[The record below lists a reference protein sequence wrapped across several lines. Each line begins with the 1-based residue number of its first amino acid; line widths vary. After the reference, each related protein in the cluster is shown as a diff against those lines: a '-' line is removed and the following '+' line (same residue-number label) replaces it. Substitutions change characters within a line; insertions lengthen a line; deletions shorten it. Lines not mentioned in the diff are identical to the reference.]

1 MALTYPLSYG
11 QFLGVLRVE
20 EVTFRLSH
28 PQEHTRLGEGTV
40 ISASLG
46 ASLWTGTIRLA
57 QANHIRHAQMEAL
70 IGLMD
75 QPGATF
81 LCHDPRYVGPAS
93 DPSGSIL
100 GSRTVT
106 IHSVASNMRELRL
119 TGLPS
124 GYLLSAGDMLGF
136 QYGANPVR
144 YALHRIVIGGTASSG
159 GLTPLMEVV
168 PTLRPGAVA
177 GLTVSLIRPACKARL
192 LPEPTY
198 GSGRQALSRGASF
211 DFIQTLR

>member
-1 MALTYPLSYG
+1 MALSYPLTYP
-11 QFLGVLRVE
+11 QFLGALRVE

-28 PQEHTRLGEGTV
+28 PQEHTRLGDGTM

-57 QANHIRHAQMEAL
+57 QANHPRHAQMEAL
-70 IGLMD
+70 LALMD

-81 LCHDPRYVGPAS
+81 RCHDPRYIGPAS
-93 DPSGSIL
+93 DPAGVIL

-106 IHSVASNMRELRL
+106 IHTVASNMRELRI

-124 GYLLSAGDMLGF
+124 GYVLSSGDMLSF
-136 QYGANPVR
+136 EYGSSPVR
-144 YALHRIVIGGTASSG
+144 HALHRIVVGGTASST
-159 GLTPLMEVV
+159 GLTPMLEVV
-168 PTLRPGAVA
+168 PNLRPGAVT
-177 GLTVSLIRPACKARL
+177 GLTVLLIRPACKARL

-198 GSGRQALSRGASF
+198 GSGRQAISRGASF

>member
-1 MALTYPLSYG
+1 MALTYPLSYA
-11 QFLGVLRVE
+11 QFLGALRIE

-28 PQEHTRLGEGTV
+28 PQEHTRLGDGTV

-46 ASLWTGTIRLA
+46 ATLWTGSIRLA
-57 QANHIRHAQMEAL
+57 QANHPRHAQMEAL
-70 IGLMD
+70 LGLMD

-81 LCHDPRYVGPAS
+81 LCCDPRHVGPAS
-93 DPSGSIL
+93 DPTGSIL

-106 IHSVASNMRELRL
+106 IHSVSSNMRELRL
-119 TGLPS
+119 AGLPS
-124 GYLLSAGDMLGF
+124 GYILSAGDMLGF

-144 YALHRIVIGGTASSG
+144 HALHRIVVGATASST
-159 GLTPLMEVV
+159 GLTPLIEVV
-168 PTLRPGAVA
+168 PNLRSGAVA

-211 DFIQTLR
+211 EFIQTLR

>member
-1 MALTYPLSYG
+1 MLSYPLTHT
-11 QFLGVLRVE
+11 QFLGALRVE

-28 PQEHTRLGEGTV
+28 PQEHTRLGDGTV

-57 QANHIRHAQMEAL
+57 QANHPRHAQMEAL
-70 IGLMD
+70 LALMD

-93 DPSGSIL
+93 DPTGSVL

-106 IHSVASNMRELRL
+106 IHTVASNMRELRI

-124 GYLLSAGDMLGF
+124 GYLLSPGDMLGF
-136 QYGANPVR
+136 QYGSSPVR
-144 YALHRIVIGGTASSG
+144 YALHRIVVGGTASSG
-159 GLTPLMEVV
+159 GLTPLIEVI
-168 PTLRPGAVA
+168 PNLRAGAVA
-177 GLTVSLIRPACKARL
+177 GLTLSLIRPACKARL
-192 LPEPTY
+192 LPDPSY
-198 GSGRQALSRGASF
+198 GSGRQALSRGASVE
-211 DFIQTLR
+211 FIQTLR

>member
-1 MALTYPLSYG
+1 MLSYPLSYP
-11 QFLGVLRVE
+11 QFLGMLRVE

-28 PQEHTRLGEGTV
+28 PQEHTRLGDGTV

-57 QANHIRHAQMEAL
+57 QANHPRHAQMEAL
-70 IGLMD
+70 IALMD

-93 DPSGSIL
+93 DPSGSLL

-106 IHSVASNMRELRL
+106 IHSVASNTREMRL

-124 GYLLSAGDMLGF
+124 GYVLSAGDMLGF

-144 YALHRIVIGGTASSG
+144 CALHRIVVGGVASSG

-177 GLTVSLIRPACKARL
+177 GLTVSLIRPACKVRL

-198 GSGRQALSRGASF
+198 GAGRQALSRGASF

>member
-1 MALTYPLSYG
+1 
-11 QFLGVLRVE
+11 
-20 EVTFRLSH
+20 VTFRLSH
-28 PQEHTRLGEGTV
+28 PQEHTRLGDGTV

-57 QANHIRHAQMEAL
+57 QANHPRHAQMEAL
-70 IGLMD
+70 LALMD
-75 QPGATF
+75 QPGASF

-93 DPSGSIL
+93 DPTGSVL

-106 IHSVASNMRELRL
+106 IHTVASNMRELRI

-124 GYLLSAGDMLGF
+124 GYLLSPGDMLGF
-136 QYGANPVR
+136 QYGSSPVR
-144 YALHRIVIGGTASSG
+144 HALHRIVVGGTASGSG
-159 GLTPLMEVV
+159 LSPLLEVV
-168 PTLRPGAVA
+168 PNLRPGAVA
-177 GLTVSLIRPACKARL
+177 GLVVSLVRTACKARL

-198 GSGRQALSRGASF
+198 GSGRQAISRGAGF

>member
-1 MALTYPLSYG
+1 MLSYPLTHT
-11 QFLGVLRVE
+11 QFLGALRVE

-28 PQEHTRLGEGTV
+28 PQEHTRLGDGTV

-57 QANHIRHAQMEAL
+57 QANHPRHAQMEAL
-70 IGLMD
+70 LALMD

-93 DPSGSIL
+93 DPTGSVL

-106 IHSVASNMRELRL
+106 IHTVASNMRELRI

-124 GYLLSAGDMLGF
+124 GYLLSPGDMLGF
-136 QYGANPVR
+136 QYGSSPVR
-144 YALHRIVIGGTASSG
+144 HALHRIVVGGTTSG
-159 GLTPLMEVV
+159 TGLSPLLEVV
-168 PTLRPGAVA
+168 PNLRPGAVA
-177 GLTVSLIRPACKARL
+177 GLVVSLVRTACKARL

-198 GSGRQALSRGASF
+198 GSGRQAISRGAGF

>member
-1 MALTYPLSYG
+1 MLTYPLSYA

-57 QANHIRHAQMEAL
+57 QANHPRHAQMEAL
-70 IGLMD
+70 IALMD

-81 LCHDPRYVGPAS
+81 LCHDPRQIGPAS
-93 DPSGSIL
+93 DPTGSSL

-106 IHSVASNMRELRL
+106 IHSVAGNMREMRL

-124 GYLLSAGDMLGF
+124 GYVLSVGDMLAF

-144 YALHRIVIGGTASSG
+144 YALHRIVVGGTASST

-198 GSGRQALSRGASF
+198 GAGRQALSRGASF
-211 DFIQTLR
+211 DFIQILR

>member
-1 MALTYPLSYG
+1 MALTYPLSFAK
-11 QFLGVLRVE
+11 FLGALRVE

-28 PQEHTRLGEGTV
+28 PQEHTRLGDGTV

-57 QANHIRHAQMEAL
+57 QANHPRHAQMEAL

-75 QPGATF
+75 QPGASF
-81 LCHDPRYVGPAS
+81 LCHDPRYIGPAS
-93 DPSGSIL
+93 DPTGSIL
-100 GSRTVT
+100 GSQTIT
-106 IHSVASNMRELRL
+106 IHTVASNLRELRI

-124 GYLLSAGDMLGF
+124 GYVLSPGDMLAF
-136 QYGANPVR
+136 QYGSSPIR
-144 YALHRIVIGGTASSG
+144 HALHRIVVGGTASST
-159 GLTPLMEVV
+159 GLTPMLEVV
-168 PTLRPGAVA
+168 PNLRAGAVA
-177 GLTVSLIRPACKARL
+177 GLVVSLIRPACKARL

-198 GSGRQALSRGASF
+198 GSGRQAISRGASF

>member
-1 MALTYPLSYG
+1 MALSFPLSYP
-11 QFLGVLRVE
+11 QFLGALRVQ

-28 PQEHTRLGEGTV
+28 PQEHTRLGDGTV

-57 QANHIRHAQMEAL
+57 QANHARHAQMEAL

-75 QPGATF
+75 QPGASF
-81 LCHDPRYVGPAS
+81 LCHDPRYMGPAT
-93 DPSGSIL
+93 DQTGSSL

-106 IHSVASNMRELRL
+106 VHSVASNMRELRL

-124 GYLLSAGDMLGF
+124 GYALSAGDMLGF
-136 QYGANPVR
+136 QYGSNPVR
-144 YALHRIVIGGTASSG
+144 YALHRIVVGGKASSS
-159 GLTPLMEVV
+159 GLTPMLELV
-168 PTLRPGAVA
+168 PNLRAGAVA

-192 LPEPTY
+192 LPEPSY
-198 GSGRQALSRGASF
+198 GAGRQALSRGASF
-211 DFIQTLR
+211 KFIQTLR

>member
-1 MALTYPLSYG
+1 MLSYPLSYA
-11 QFLGVLRVE
+11 QFLGALRVE

-28 PQEHTRLGEGTV
+28 PQEHTLLGDGTV

-46 ASLWTGTIRLA
+46 ASLWTGTIKLA
-57 QANHIRHAQMEAL
+57 QANHPRHAQMEAL

-81 LCHDPRYVGPAS
+81 LCHDPRYFGPAN
-93 DPSGSIL
+93 DPSGATL

-106 IHSVASNMRELRL
+106 IHSVASNLRELRL

-124 GYLLSAGDMLGF
+124 GYVLSAGDMLGF

-144 YALHRIVIGGTASSG
+144 HALHRIVVGGTASSS
-159 GLTPLMEVV
+159 GLTPMLELV
-168 PTLRPGAVA
+168 PKLRPGAAA
-177 GLTVSLIRPACKARL
+177 GLTVSLIQPACKARL
-192 LPEPTY
+192 LPEPSF
-198 GSGRQALSRGASF
+198 GAGRQALSRGASF

>member
-1 MALTYPLSYG
+1 MLSYPLTHT
-11 QFLGVLRVE
+11 QFLGALRVE

-28 PQEHTRLGEGTV
+28 PQEHTRLGDGTV

-57 QANHIRHAQMEAL
+57 QANHPRHAQMEAL
-70 IGLMD
+70 LALMD

-93 DPSGSIL
+93 DPTGSVL

-106 IHSVASNMRELRL
+106 IHTVASNMRELRI

-124 GYLLSAGDMLGF
+124 GYLLSPGDMLGF
-136 QYGANPVR
+136 QYGSSPVR
-144 YALHRIVIGGTASSG
+144 HALHRIVVGGTASG
-159 GLTPLMEVV
+159 TGLSPLLEVV
-168 PTLRPGAVA
+168 PNLRPGAVA
-177 GLTVSLIRPACKARL
+177 GLVVSLVRTACKARL

-198 GSGRQALSRGASF
+198 GSGRQAISRGASF

>member
-1 MALTYPLSYG
+1 MALTYPLSYT
-11 QFLGVLRVE
+11 QFLGALRIA

-28 PQEHTRLGEGTV
+28 PQEHTRLGDGTV

-57 QANHIRHAQMEAL
+57 QANHPRHAQMEAL
-70 IGLMD
+70 LALMD

-81 LCHDPRYVGPAS
+81 LCNDPRQIGPAN
-93 DPSGSIL
+93 DRTGTIL
-100 GSRTVT
+100 GNRAVT
-106 IHSVASNMRELRL
+106 IYSVASNMRELRI
-119 TGLPS
+119 TGLPA
-124 GYLLSAGDMLGF
+124 GYALSAGDMLAF
-136 QYGANPVR
+136 QYGNNPVR
-144 YALHRIVIGGTASSG
+144 YALHRIVVGGTASST
-159 GLTPLMEVV
+159 GLTPMLELV
-168 PTLRPGAVA
+168 PNLRPGAAA

-198 GSGRQALSRGASF
+198 ATGRQALSRGASF

>member
-1 MALTYPLSYG
+1 MLSYPLSYA
-11 QFLGVLRVE
+11 QFLGALRVE

-28 PQEHTRLGEGTV
+28 PQEHTRLGDGTV

-57 QANHIRHAQMEAL
+57 QANHPRHAQMEAL

-81 LCHDPRYVGPAS
+81 LCHDPRYLGPAS
-93 DPSGSIL
+93 DPTGAIL

-106 IHSVASNMRELRL
+106 IHSVASTMRELRL
-119 TGLPS
+119 AGLPS
-124 GYLLSAGDMLGF
+124 GYILSSGDMLAF
-136 QYGANPVR
+136 QYGSNPVR
-144 YALHRIVIGGTASSG
+144 YALHRIVIGGTASST
-159 GLTPLMEVV
+159 GLTPMLELV
-168 PTLRPGAVA
+168 PNLRAGAVA
-177 GLTVSLIRPACKARL
+177 GLAVSLIRPACKARL

-198 GSGRQALSRGASF
+198 GAGRQALSRGASF

>member
-1 MALTYPLSYG
+1 MLSYPLTHT
-11 QFLGVLRVE
+11 QFLGALRVE

-28 PQEHTRLGEGTV
+28 PQEHTRLGDGTV

-57 QANHIRHAQMEAL
+57 QANHPRHAQMEAL
-70 IGLMD
+70 LALMD

-81 LCHDPRYVGPAS
+81 LCHDPRYIGPAS
-93 DPSGSIL
+93 DPTGSVL

-106 IHSVASNMRELRL
+106 IHTVASNMRELRI

-124 GYLLSAGDMLGF
+124 GYLLSPGDMLGF
-136 QYGANPVR
+136 QYGSSPVR
-144 YALHRIVIGGTASSG
+144 HALHRIVVGGTTSG
-159 GLTPLMEVV
+159 TGLSPLLEVV
-168 PTLRPGAVA
+168 PNLRPGAVA
-177 GLTVSLIRPACKARL
+177 GLVVSLVRTACKARL

-198 GSGRQALSRGASF
+198 GSGRQAISRGASF

>member
-1 MALTYPLSYG
+1 MLSYPLNRA
-11 QFLGVLRVE
+11 QFLGALRVQ

-28 PQEHTRLGEGTV
+28 PQEHTRLGDGTV

-57 QANHIRHAQMEAL
+57 QANHPRHAQMEAML
-70 IGLMD
+70 ALMD
-75 QPGATF
+75 QPGASF

-93 DPSGSIL
+93 DPTGSIL

-106 IHSVASNMRELRL
+106 IHTVASNMRELRI

-124 GYLLSAGDMLGF
+124 GYVLSSGDMLAF
-136 QYGANPVR
+136 QYGSSPVR
-144 YALHRIVIGGTASSG
+144 HALHRIVVGGTASG
-159 GLTPLMEVV
+159 TGLSPLLELV
-168 PTLRPGAVA
+168 PNLRAGAVA
-177 GLTVSLIRPACKARL
+177 GLVVSLIRPACKARL

-211 DFIQTLR
+211 TFIQTLR

>member
-1 MALTYPLSYG
+1 MALTYPLTFA
-11 QFLGVLRVE
+11 QFLGALRVE

-28 PQEHTRLGEGTV
+28 PQEHTRLADGTV

-46 ASLWTGTIRLA
+46 ASLWTGSIRLA
-57 QANHIRHAQMEAL
+57 QANHPRHAEMEAL

-81 LCHDPRYVGPAS
+81 LCHDPRQIGPAS
-93 DPSGSIL
+93 DPTGSIL
-100 GSRTVT
+100 GSAAPT
-106 IHSVASNMRELRL
+106 IHSVAANLRELRI

-124 GYLLSAGDMLGF
+124 GYLLAAGDMLGF
-136 QYGANPVR
+136 QYGSNPVR
-144 YALHRIVIGGTASSG
+144 YALHRIVVGGTASSG
-159 GLTPLMEVV
+159 GLAPLMEVV
-168 PTLRPGAVA
+168 PNLRPGVVA

-192 LPEPTY
+192 SPDPSY
-198 GSGRQALSRGASF
+198 GAGRQALSRGASF

>member
-1 MALTYPLSYG
+1 MLSYPLSYT
-11 QFLGVLRVE
+11 QFLGALRVE

-28 PQEHTRLGEGTV
+28 PQEHTRLGDGTV

-57 QANHIRHAQMEAL
+57 QANHARHAEMEAL
-70 IGLMD
+70 IALMD
-75 QPGATF
+75 QPSATF
-81 LCHDPRYVGPAS
+81 LCHDPRYLGPAS
-93 DPSGSIL
+93 DPTGAIL

-124 GYLLSAGDMLGF
+124 GYMLSAGDMLGF
-136 QYGANPVR
+136 QYGSNPIR
-144 YALHRIVIGGTASSG
+144 YALHRIVVGGTASST

-168 PTLRPGAVA
+168 PALRPGAVA

-198 GSGRQALSRGASF
+198 GSGRQALSRGATF